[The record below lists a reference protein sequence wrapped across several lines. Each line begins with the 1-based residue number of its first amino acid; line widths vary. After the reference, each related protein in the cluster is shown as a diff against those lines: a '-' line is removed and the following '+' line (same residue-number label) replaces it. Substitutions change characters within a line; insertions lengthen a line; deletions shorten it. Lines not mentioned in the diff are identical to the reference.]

1 MCRALLSIASAL
13 QLCAASLCPST
24 CTATVDG
31 SSFPCRYHGNNCKV
45 SVTPNAT
52 RMVVEDINL
61 AVISPYVGG
70 LGDMMTMVEP
80 SIAQALQDVE
90 DSSFLSG
97 FRLNAY
103 LIDSK
108 CSVPDATTA
117 AVAAM
122 TTSPTKHFVFS
133 DSCSAAC
140 EAVNDAVRHFNVMQ
154 ISPGCVSTSLSD
166 SSRYP
171 YFSRMAPSYHFN
183 VLTVYELFKF
193 LGFHRV
199 GVVYGYRSINSLA
212 KDGFLELMA
221 RDNADGSYSWTP
233 LYTHRVEVIEDAQA
247 AVEQAYVK
255 DARINFMGLYEVEGS
270 MVLCQCHKRNML
282 TPEYNWF
289 VASGWW
295 NANFISL
302 TANTAKSPCSAAEL
316 QRASYGLIAIDRGP
330 MLNTAELHSLS
341 GRRLSDIYAEYTSLC
356 QGFASGKGACNHQ
369 WAGYFYDGI
378 WLIASILHTYLV
390 EQNRSVADLGTEAS
404 RQALY
409 DLSLGVD
416 FYGQTGRVRQFNS
429 VGPKTAP
436 PSHGDRDG
444 IVLLRQATGP
454 AEGAFVKLAFRT
466 EAGFDFQTD
475 IKWSPDDT
483 SRMVSCSGAC
493 DLANAWV
500 PADRTAQCP
509 AGRIWINEE
518 GCVQCAAGSF
528 AALSASSCQPCAA
541 GSFSNASGVSVCHG
555 CSPGKY
561 QPFAGQTDCEECIE
575 GHYEDQPGSTY
586 CPKCAEG
593 TYAADH
599 GLTQCTAC
607 PAGRSS
613 DFEGAASPEMCLC
626 PAGQR
631 LDGAQCLECGV
642 KEVCLGGKVVGSRP
656 SPEEWIAAVELA
668 AILQAQGE
676 SMAKYFLLIAKGIEP
691 SANKAFMLGLMD
703 TYNSSLTALLHGDP
717 QLKVPADPGE
727 EAAAAVQ
734 QALAQ
739 WLAFRAL
746 LNESVDTVVQGGF
759 ANSAVVQAVARSA
772 EDLYVAVEGISSSLR
787 VAAESAGAYLS
798 GLLVEIA
805 ARQRTLIQRICKV
818 ALLVAHSVNL
828 GQSRAILQEVSSLYE
843 ESREGIVFGIRV
855 AGVPAL
861 TEMCTMRQMR
871 EVSFYYQQVR
881 PFTREILNAQSNSEA
896 SRIASAVVAN
906 MSTFVDPLY
915 SAMVEAVKLY
925 VNDTGS
931 CNPFATTTFDEWWA
945 LTLGICDT
953 RIGLQ
958 SSLRFF
964 MQIANGLAVQES
976 KVELTVVVS
985 AQTQL
990 LRDLVT
996 GNKLDNMPSP
1006 VTQEMLNQLIEA
1018 RAGWS
1023 ALMEGLEEA
1032 IQLDELPQVDVFRGI
1047 ILGNAQFSRLMNA
1060 MELLVQAVGTAG
1072 SLVETRILDLTH
1084 RQQHRLHQIPVKAYQ
1099 ILLGYE
1105 VDTSWQ
1111 ELNAS
1116 IADYRL
1122 AQRQMVLGAPASGN
1136 IKELVPV
1143 TNICVVRMFAAA
1155 FSVYHRIEEAC
1166 YDLARGNRARVND
1179 INVFVPA
1186 ALAEMEL
1193 ASHALEH
1200 FYDGRQEAVCENLT
1214 LSVDEWSKLMAATMS
1229 LGGLSQD
1236 VITAFTLASE
1246 VQGPSE
1252 QQGVTAALEELT
1264 AAMERLVMGYPS
1276 SHVPTQPTQKLF
1288 NQVLQVLL
1296 PAKEALHDAVSQLTV
1311 SQAMARANALL
1322 ETTKTLAATYRA
1334 EGQRSDGLW
1343 QGLRVEKLMW
1353 QSVLAKKL
1361 LKEATL
1367 TRYSVTVSTS
1377 ATVLEFETALAH
1389 LKDGGGGIEPII
1401 PERKELLD
1409 QWELVNGAWTRFKS
1423 ASEKMD
1429 ASMDPALEEL
1439 LIQLEA
1445 AIPLFAVQD
1454 IKSET
1459 TVPWVFYVA
1468 YCVLGLV
1475 LLSCSCV
1482 ACYLA
1487 RTALR
1492 KKAAHGGPAV

>member
-171 YFSRMAPSYHFN
+171 YFSRMAPSVHFN

-454 AEGAFVKLAFRT
+454 AEGAFEKLAFRT

-483 SRMVSCSGAC
+483 S
-493 DLANAWV
+493 
-500 PADRTAQCP
+500 
-509 AGRIWINEE
+509 
-518 GCVQCAAGSF
+518 
-528 AALSASSCQPCAA
+528 
-541 GSFSNASGVSVCHG
+541 
-555 CSPGKY
+555 
-561 QPFAGQTDCEECIE
+561 
-575 GHYEDQPGSTY
+575 
-586 CPKCAEG
+586 
-593 TYAADH
+593 
-599 GLTQCTAC
+599 
-607 PAGRSS
+607 
-613 DFEGAASPEMCLC
+613 
-626 PAGQR
+626 
-631 LDGAQCLECGV
+631 
-642 KEVCLGGKVVGSRP
+642 
-656 SPEEWIAAVELA
+656 
-668 AILQAQGE
+668 
-676 SMAKYFLLIAKGIEP
+676 
-691 SANKAFMLGLMD
+691 
-703 TYNSSLTALLHGDP
+703 
-717 QLKVPADPGE
+717 
-727 EAAAAVQ
+727 
-734 QALAQ
+734 
-739 WLAFRAL
+739 
-746 LNESVDTVVQGGF
+746 
-759 ANSAVVQAVARSA
+759 
-772 EDLYVAVEGISSSLR
+772 
-787 VAAESAGAYLS
+787 
-798 GLLVEIA
+798 
-805 ARQRTLIQRICKV
+805 
-818 ALLVAHSVNL
+818 
-828 GQSRAILQEVSSLYE
+828 
-843 ESREGIVFGIRV
+843 
-855 AGVPAL
+855 
-861 TEMCTMRQMR
+861 
-871 EVSFYYQQVR
+871 
-881 PFTREILNAQSNSEA
+881 
-896 SRIASAVVAN
+896 
-906 MSTFVDPLY
+906 
-915 SAMVEAVKLY
+915 
-925 VNDTGS
+925 
-931 CNPFATTTFDEWWA
+931 
-945 LTLGICDT
+945 
-953 RIGLQ
+953 
-958 SSLRFF
+958 
-964 MQIANGLAVQES
+964 
-976 KVELTVVVS
+976 
-985 AQTQL
+985 
-990 LRDLVT
+990 
-996 GNKLDNMPSP
+996 
-1006 VTQEMLNQLIEA
+1006 
-1018 RAGWS
+1018 
-1023 ALMEGLEEA
+1023 
-1032 IQLDELPQVDVFRGI
+1032 
-1047 ILGNAQFSRLMNA
+1047 
-1060 MELLVQAVGTAG
+1060 
-1072 SLVETRILDLTH
+1072 
-1084 RQQHRLHQIPVKAYQ
+1084 
-1099 ILLGYE
+1099 
-1105 VDTSWQ
+1105 
-1111 ELNAS
+1111 
-1116 IADYRL
+1116 
-1122 AQRQMVLGAPASGN
+1122 
-1136 IKELVPV
+1136 
-1143 TNICVVRMFAAA
+1143 
-1155 FSVYHRIEEAC
+1155 
-1166 YDLARGNRARVND
+1166 
-1179 INVFVPA
+1179 
-1186 ALAEMEL
+1186 
-1193 ASHALEH
+1193 
-1200 FYDGRQEAVCENLT
+1200 
-1214 LSVDEWSKLMAATMS
+1214 
-1229 LGGLSQD
+1229 
-1236 VITAFTLASE
+1236 
-1246 VQGPSE
+1246 
-1252 QQGVTAALEELT
+1252 
-1264 AAMERLVMGYPS
+1264 
-1276 SHVPTQPTQKLF
+1276 
-1288 NQVLQVLL
+1288 
-1296 PAKEALHDAVSQLTV
+1296 
-1311 SQAMARANALL
+1311 
-1322 ETTKTLAATYRA
+1322 
-1334 EGQRSDGLW
+1334 
-1343 QGLRVEKLMW
+1343 
-1353 QSVLAKKL
+1353 
-1361 LKEATL
+1361 
-1367 TRYSVTVSTS
+1367 TS
-1377 ATVLEFETALAH
+1377 A
-1389 LKDGGGGIEPII
+1389 
-1401 PERKELLD
+1401 
-1409 QWELVNGAWTRFKS
+1409 
-1423 ASEKMD
+1423 
-1429 ASMDPALEEL
+1429 
-1439 LIQLEA
+1439 
-1445 AIPLFAVQD
+1445 
-1454 IKSET
+1454 
-1459 TVPWVFYVA
+1459 
-1468 YCVLGLV
+1468 
-1475 LLSCSCV
+1475 
-1482 ACYLA
+1482 
-1487 RTALR
+1487 
-1492 KKAAHGGPAV
+1492 